1 MSASIPTA
9 DRILEAGRRLF
20 NSKGFAA
27 TSLNDIATAIGISKG
42 NLTYHFPTKRDLA
55 IRLQKDARR
64 LARDRRRNR
73 QPGSTADDYVEHL
86 LFAMDITWNNR
97 FLLRDSDQVFDPK
110 GEHRMDLAA
119 DFEELRELI
128 GRIDSQGMFRRNAV
142 SDLTTLTRSIWIVSR
157 YWMDYL
163 RESEA
168 REEICWADQEQGIRQ
183 HFAILL
189 PCLTAAAR
197 KQFEA
202 ALARAPRRQDAVDR
216 T

>member
-1 MSASIPTA
+1 MSAKIPTA
-9 DRILEAGRRLF
+9 DRILEAGKQLF
-20 NSKGFAA
+20 NTKGFAA

-55 IRLQKDARR
+55 IRLREDARR

-73 QPGSTADDYVEHL
+73 HPGSIADDYVEHL
-86 LFAMDITWNNR
+86 LFAMDITWNYR
-97 FLLRDSDQVFDPK
+97 FLLRESDQLFGPK
-110 GEHRMDLAA
+110 GGHKADLAA
-119 DFEELRELI
+119 DFEELHELI
-128 GRIDSQGMFRRNAV
+128 VRIASAGLFRKNAV

-163 RESEA
+163 REFEA
-168 REEICWADQEQGIRQ
+168 REEISWTDQERGIRQ

-189 PCLTAAAR
+189 PCLKAATR
-197 KQFEA
+197 EQFEA
-202 ALARAPRRQDAVDR
+202 ALTRAPRRQEAVNR